1 MIAGRSDDQDGE
13 NRLAADTIGI
23 AIFHAADRDEA
34 RGIMEADPAVKAGV
48 MRYRLHSYNIAVA
61 RDGLA

>member
-1 MIAGRSDDQDGE
+1 
-13 NRLAADTIGI
+13 
-23 AIFHAADRDEA
+23 
-34 RGIMEADPAVKAGV
+34 MEADPAVRAGV